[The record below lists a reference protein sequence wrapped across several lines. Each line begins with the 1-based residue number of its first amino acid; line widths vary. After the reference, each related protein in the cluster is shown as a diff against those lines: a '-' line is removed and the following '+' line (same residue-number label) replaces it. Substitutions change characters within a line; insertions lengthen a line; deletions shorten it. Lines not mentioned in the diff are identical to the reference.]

1 MLKKI
6 FASITCGALAM
17 CALCNAADTDN
28 TKLSETFGHLICRSI
43 DNPIINFDLESIIKG
58 MRDSAAGSTAPM
70 TEEQFE
76 EVIATLQDESF
87 QQLADSNLKQAESFL
102 TTNRSNDNIV
112 EVESGMLQYQVLQE
126 APSDAA
132 TVTENTTPVIN
143 YKGMCLD
150 GTVFGDSSQVGG
162 PITVPLDQTIAGFSK
177 GIVGMKVG
185 EKRKLF
191 VHPEMAYGVGG
202 DLPPNSLLVFEV
214 ELVDIGNNAVA
225 DEDQETLSTSMEANG

>member
-1 MLKKI
+1 MLRKF
-6 FASITCGALAM
+6 FAFACGALLMGAV
-17 CALCNAADTDN
+17 CTAADTDN
-28 TKLSETFGHLICRSI
+28 TKLSETFGHLISRSI

-58 MRDSAAGSTAPM
+58 MRDSAAGLSAPM

-87 QQLADSNLKQAESFL
+87 QQLADANLKQAEEFL
-102 TTNRSNDNIV
+102 SSNRNSENIV
-112 EVESGMLQYQVLQE
+112 EVETGMLQYQVLQE
-126 APSDAA
+126 APSNAA
-132 TVTENTTPVIN
+132 SVAEGNTPVIH

-150 GTVFGDSSQVGG
+150 GTVFGDSAQVGG

-214 ELVDIGNNAVA
+214 ELVDVGNNAIA